1 MDLTDSRL
9 STGSVLV
16 SLASSVTCSH
26 VSSQLIPFAF
36 GWIVLA
42 YASVRVLV
50 TRGSLA
56 KGQVNAN
63 PKLQMYATRYS
74 IRSLTEE
81 KENGKEK

>member
-1 MDLTDSRL
+1 MCAD
-9 STGSVLV
+9 
-16 SLASSVTCSH
+16 

-36 GWIVLA
+36 GWILLA

-56 KGQVNAN
+56 KGQVNSN

-74 IRSLTEE
+74 IRSLAEE